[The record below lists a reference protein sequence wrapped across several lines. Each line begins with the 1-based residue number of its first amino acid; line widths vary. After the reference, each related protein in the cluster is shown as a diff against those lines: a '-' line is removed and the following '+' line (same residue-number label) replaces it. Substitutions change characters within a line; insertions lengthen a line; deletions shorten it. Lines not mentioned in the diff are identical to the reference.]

1 MPKRTKLPLYRAQIL
16 RMWTDAPAHRLPAW
30 RFSLEE
36 IGSGVRSGF
45 ADLDALIN
53 HLLDQM
59 EQLPERMPDTQPMS
73 EERSPDMNTPDATD
87 GECGSAI
94 GVPTERA

>member
-1 MPKRTKLPLYRAQIL
+1 MPNRTKLPLYRAQIL

-30 RFSLEE
+30 RFSLED

-59 EQLPERMPDTQPMS
+59 EQL
-73 EERSPDMNTPDATD
+73 
-87 GECGSAI
+87 
-94 GVPTERA
+94 TERPSDAQTIEEGAKQCQYE